1 MTVEVRDL
9 HPWRAAISI
18 GAGAILVGMILQI
31 WIIPTVN
38 DLGYW
43 WISEDAWTPL
53 RPARAVAEG
62 RLAHLYGADPR
73 WIAGPLVPILLAPI
87 WIVAQWFD
95 LSSPLSGEAD
105 RPTLWLVYGPLVL
118 GWSMPFLYAVR
129 ALAAEARRNAS
140 ALGGLVRVQW
150 GAVALVLLP
159 TALLAGHLE
168 DLIAITLIALAARS
182 ALRGEITSGAIWL
195 GLAIVTKQ
203 WALLA
208 APAVFAMTP
217 TGSRTRWL
225 AIAMGIPGVVYGGLL
240 LADPQS
246 TGRALF
252 EGLAFPAAG
261 KPALFVD
268 PTHPLVGT
276 PFRAT
281 IVLMAVAL
289 GVLVARRPTA
299 RPLLAA
305 IGLSLLVR
313 LALEPVL
320 FAYYPA
326 PALAFLGLREYN
338 ETSHVRSTLVIG
350 LVMTVLFPW
359 EPSSPTIWWIVQ
371 GVLFLL
377 LAAPAVRD
385 LVGPKTERR
394 VVMPMELTS

>member
-1 MTVEVRDL
+1 MTVDVRDQ

-18 GAGAILVGMILQI
+18 GAGAVLVGMILQI

-62 RLAHLYGADPR
+62 RLVHLYGADPR

-87 WIVAQWFD
+87 WVVGRWFD
-95 LSSPLSGEAD
+95 LSSPLSGEVD

-118 GWSMPFLYAVR
+118 GWSIPLLYAVR
-129 ALAAEARRNAS
+129 ALAAEARRGAS
-140 ALGGLVRVQW
+140 VLGRVARVQW
-150 GAVALVLLP
+150 GTVALVLLP
-159 TALLAGHLE
+159 AALLAGHLE

-182 ALRGEITSGAIWL
+182 ALRGDATRSAIWL
-195 GLAIVTKQ
+195 ALAIVTKQ

-208 APAVFAMTP
+208 APALFAMMP
-217 TGSRTRWL
+217 AGSRMRWL
-225 AIAMGIPGVVYGGLL
+225 AIAAGIPGVVFGILF
-240 LADPQS
+240 LADPDS

-268 PTHPLVGT
+268 PADPLVGT
-276 PFRAT
+276 PFRAA
-281 IVLMAVAL
+281 ILLVAAAL
-289 GVLVARRPTA
+289 GVLVARRPGA

-326 PALAFLGLREYN
+326 PALAFLALREYN
-338 ETSHVRSTLVIG
+338 ETSHIRSTLVFG
-350 LVMTVLFPW
+350 LAMTVLFPW
-359 EPSSPTIWWIVQ
+359 EPSSRTTWWIVES
-371 GVLFLL
+371 VLFLL

-385 LVGPKTERR
+385 LVGPRIARR
-394 VVMPMELTS
+394 VVAPMEPAS